1 MSFMQQD
8 SIGANKELCDYLK
21 KARTEFTEHTIASA
35 ESITVMDHYLGLK
48 IGVKN
53 LNTKYQQ
60 ELNVTMGDMAKEN
73 DKLQD
78 EFSSTFST
86 LDANFV
92 TRTNELHSAVNDS
105 LMQDRENKEATDAI
119 LETSMK
125 QVTLLQEKH
134 GQAVS
139 KIRDKAEQSLT
150 KDYQIQN
157 TKNCRVDQR
166 ENETPKKLAI
176 IVPSLRRL
184 RR

>member
-1 MSFMQQD
+1 MQEKMSFMQQD

-92 TRTNELHSAVNDS
+92 TRTNELHSAVNA
-105 LMQDRENKEATDAI
+105 RERDAE
-119 LETSMK
+119 ETSYNRAELASIEEMRTLFPKNILSEDASSMEKRSTK
-125 QVTLLQEKH
+125 QRQDE
-134 GQAVS
+134 
-139 KIRDKAEQSLT
+139 AEFINWMSLAE
-150 KDYQIQN
+150 Y
-157 TKNCRVDQR
+157 VR
-166 ENETPKKLAI
+166 ECKGDMTVVRKLI
-176 IVPSLRRL
+176 LF
-184 RR
+184 